1 MSGVVAGV
9 DDVVVVVGVDVD
21 AVVVVVVV
29 AGVDVDAVVVVA
41 AAAVIQFA
49 GKAKNLPIGWLHSS
63 RL

>member
-9 DDVVVVVGVDVD
+9 DDDV
-21 AVVVVVVV
+21 
-29 AGVDVDAVVVVA
+29 VVVVA